1 MIGLGNVM
9 RVVSAFALLG
19 LMSAHTNHASAAKP
33 IAIKVYKTPQCGCC
47 KGWVKHLQANGFQ
60 VETFD
65 MPDLSSVTELAIDT
79 VGDES
84 FEVVLEPDD
93 YDLLPLNL
101 VPGQGGYTEI
111 RLKATAPAWFI
122 VGYQARVTAIWG
134 FGTVPAAVQQACIL
148 IANRYFHRLSVP
160 FSMWESPQTG
170 ELATLIDRDWDVM
183 NLLSPYM
190 TSGGAGRGAGA
201 AWVLV

>member
-65 MPDLSSVTELAIDT
+65 MPDLSSVKQKYGVAPALQACHTAI
-79 VGDES
+79 VNGY
-84 FEVVLEPDD
+84 VVEGHVPADVIMKLLKEHPDVAGVA
-93 YDLLPLNL
+93 
-101 VPGQGGYTEI
+101 VPGMPSGSPGMEGALKQKYDVYT
-111 RLKATAPAWFI
+111 F
-122 VGYQARVTAIWG
+122 
-134 FGTVPAAVQQACIL
+134 
-148 IANRYFHRLSVP
+148 
-160 FSMWESPQTG
+160 
-170 ELATLIDRDWDVM
+170 DR
-183 NLLSPYM
+183 
-190 TSGGAGRGAGA
+190 AGHTKVFAHK
-201 AWVLV
+201 